1 MIQEFSFLVNGQWRK
16 SAEKYDLHNPYNG
29 ETIAIVNRAGPGDI
43 QEAIEAAERAFSI
56 TRKLPGYKRAEILEN
71 MHLSLRRRKEEF
83 AQALTLEAGK
93 PIVDARAEVERA
105 ITTFQVAGEEA
116 KRTGGEV
123 IPLDIV
129 PAGEGRGGIT
139 RRFPIG
145 PITGITPFNFPLNLV
160 AHKLAPCIASG
171 NTMLLRPAS
180 QTPICSLLLGQVACD
195 AGVPAGA
202 LNVLPCTTKVAEP
215 LVADERIKM
224 LTFTGS
230 PEVGWELKA
239 RAGKKKVLLELGGNA
254 GVVIND
260 DADLE
265 TAARK
270 CASGGFYFAGQSCIS
285 VQRILVKESV
295 YQDFLARLIDQVKK
309 IKIGDPL
316 DETTEMGPVITAAD
330 AERIQSWT
338 AEAVA
343 QGAKLAVGGER
354 QGSLFEPTVLLD
366 TKPDMKVNCLEVFAP
381 LITVSPFSSFEEAI
395 EVINDS
401 IYGLQTGIFTNDLK
415 AVLYAFD
422 HLDVGGVIVNDA
434 PSFRV
439 DHMPYGGVKNSG
451 FGREGLKYA
460 IEEMTEIKLLVLPWG

>member
-1 MIQEFSFLVNGQWRK
+1 MIQEFSLLVNGQWRK
-16 SAEKYDLHNPYNG
+16 SAEKYELHNPYNG
-29 ETIAIVNRAGPGDI
+29 ETIAIINRAGAGDI
-43 QEAIEAAERAFSI
+43 QEAIAGAERAFPV

-71 MHLSLRRRKEEF
+71 IHTSLRRRKEEF

-105 ITTFQVAGEEA
+105 ITTFQVAEEEA
-116 KRTGGEV
+116 KRIGGEV

-129 PAGEGRGGIT
+129 PAGQGRGGIT

-180 QTPICSLLLGQVACD
+180 QTPICSLLLGQLACD
-195 AGVPAGA
+195 AGLPDGG
-202 LNVLPCTTKVAEP
+202 LSVLPCTTKTAEP
-215 LVADERIKM
+215 LVTDERIKM

-230 PEVGWELKA
+230 PEVGWGLKA
-239 RAGKKKVLLELGGNA
+239 KAGKKKVVLELGGNA
-254 GVVIND
+254 GVIIND

-265 TAARK
+265 AAALK
-270 CASGGFYFAGQSCIS
+270 CAKGGFYFAGQSCIS
-285 VQRILVKESV
+285 VQRILVKEPV
-295 YQDFLARLIDQVKK
+295 YQDFLSRLVDQVKK

-316 DETTEMGPVITAAD
+316 DEATEMGPVITAAD
-330 AERIQSWT
+330 AERIQSWI

-343 QGAKLAVGGER
+343 QGAKLVVGGER
-354 QGSLFEPTVLLD
+354 QGSLFEPAVLVD
-366 TKPDMKVNCLEVFAP
+366 TKPDMKVDCLEAFAP
-381 LITVSPFSSFEEAI
+381 LVTVSPFSSFEQAI
-395 EVINDS
+395 ERINDS
-401 IYGLQTGIFTNDLK
+401 SFGLQTGIFTNDLK

-422 HLDVGGVIVNDA
+422 QLDVGGVIINDT
-434 PSFRV
+434 PTFRV

-460 IEEMTEIKLLVLPWG
+460 IEEMTEIKLLTLPWG